1 MSIKNKCENSFL
13 NIYNKRRGFT
23 LIELLAVIVI
33 LAVIALIATPAIISV
48 IENARKK
55 AFENTAYGVL
65 DGLRLEYMERVANGD
80 TKETKFFTFPNSGLK
95 LSGEQPA
102 GGTASTDLKGNIT
115 FTLFDKDK
123 KWCAKKDGASE
134 KVTILDYNENDCK
147 TISLK
152 EEIEKDESHIVKN
165 VKVNGETVN
174 KVIGAKSEKLTM
186 KNYVWYM
193 GQLWQVLETNDTNN
207 TIKLITAQSITSIAY
222 GETSDYNSSWVKKWL
237 NEVFYASLEG
247 TELVR
252 DTNFCLDKVETNS
265 GTITDSGYSIL
276 KVNSHT
282 PINTC
287 QNKITEK
294 VGLMTF
300 EDYVYSNN
308 GETGVYDG
316 GSYLDEDEFEWTL
329 TAYDNS
335 HNWIQWYTTSYIT
348 SNNSTF
354 STVKGY
360 GHGVRP
366 VISIDGS
373 SVVKEG
379 EGTKVNPYILLNER
393 KASNGSKINKVKVG
407 DYIYL
412 DESNNPNTFTSEYV
426 ARDLKY
432 TTTKDKVRYRVVKK
446 NSDGTVKVQRADVLR
461 NLSNTIA
468 MNSGIYIPY
477 YYKAGTNGCYY
488 NSSSDYQ
495 YQGCVNNN
503 LFKVEGKSE
512 EYNYKNSINIGN
524 FLNSSSN
531 SFYNW
536 YSDSTKNMIEEREYN
551 RYTGG
556 YAKDY
561 NNLNNNSGGTYPS
574 TTDDGKVTAK
584 VALPT
589 WGEMYSGNDLNVSY
603 WYINRWTGSSSG
615 VSGVS
620 SGGDGNGYN
629 AGYHWIGARPVVTL
643 KSNVKISGGEGT
655 MTKPYSLSL

>member
-1 MSIKNKCENSFL
+1 MKK
-13 NIYNKRRGFT
+13 KKGFT
-23 LIELLAVIVI
+23 LIELLAAIVI

-65 DGLRLEYMERVANGD
+65 EGLRLEYIERVANGD
-80 TKETKFFTFPNSGLK
+80 TKETKFFTFPDSGLK

-102 GGTASTDLKGNIT
+102 GGTASTDIKGNIT

-152 EEIEKDESHIVKN
+152 DEIEKDESHIVKN

-193 GQLWQVLETNDTNN
+193 GQLWQMLETNDTNN

-222 GETSDYNSSWVKKWL
+222 GEKSDFNTSWAKKWL

-247 TELVR
+247 KDLVR
-252 DTNFCLDKVETNS
+252 ETNFCLDSVDVVLDSTN
-265 GTITDSGYSIL
+265 TI

-282 PINTC
+282 QINSC

-308 GETGVYDG
+308 GVTPVYTGL
-316 GSYLDEDEFEWTL
+316 SYLDEDELEWTL
-329 TAYDNS
+329 TKKDLNNVYSQDSAGAYLRIV
-335 HNWIQWYTTSYIT
+335 HTK
-348 SNNSTF
+348 NNS
-354 STVKGY
+354 Y
-360 GHGVRP
+360 GIRP
-366 VISIDGS
+366 VISIDSS

-379 EGTKVNPYILLNER
+379 DGTKANPYILLNER
-393 KASNGSKINKVKVG
+393 KVNSGSKINSVKVG
-407 DYIYL
+407 DYVYL
-412 DESNNPNTFTSEYV
+412 DESNNPNIFTEEYV

-446 NSDGTVKVQRADVLR
+446 NSDGTVKVERADVLR
-461 NLSNTIA
+461 NLPSTVAI
-468 MNSGIYIPY
+468 NSGIYIPY
-477 YYKAGTNGCYY
+477 YYKASIDGCYY
-488 NSSSDYQ
+488 NSSEEKWYTS
-495 YQGCVNNN
+495 GCTNNN
-503 LFKVEGKSE
+503 IFKVEENKAE
-512 EYNYKNSINIGN
+512 FNYQNSINIGDY
-524 FLNSSSN
+524 LNSSDN

-536 YSDSTKNMIEEREYN
+536 YSDNTKKMIEETEYD
-551 RYTGG
+551 RFTGG
-556 YAKDY
+556 YGKDY
-561 NNLNNNSGGTYPS
+561 SNLNNNETSTYPN
-574 TTDDGKVTAK
+574 TTNDGKVTAK
-584 VALPT
+584 VVLPT
-589 WGEMYSGNDLNVSY
+589 WGEMYTGNDLNYSY
-603 WYINRWTGSSSG
+603 WYINRWQGSSSI
-615 VSGVS
+615 VSHVGYDGYVNGSYAS
-620 SGGDGNGYN
+620 SGIL
-629 AGYHWIGARPVVTL
+629 AARPVVTL
-643 KSNVKISGGEGT
+643 KSNVKISSGEGT
-655 MTKPYSLSL
+655 MTKPYSLEV

>member
-1 MSIKNKCENSFL
+1 MKKNK
-13 NIYNKRRGFT
+13 KGFT

-33 LAVIALIATPAIISV
+33 LAIIALIATPAIINV

-65 DGLRLEYMERVANGD
+65 DGLRLEYMERVANGN
-80 TKETKFFTFPNSGLK
+80 TKETKFFTFPDSGLK

-102 GGTASTDLKGNIT
+102 GGTASTDIKGNIT

-152 EEIEKDESHIVKN
+152 EEIEKDESHIAKN

-222 GETSDYNSSWVKKWL
+222 GETSDYNTSWVKKWL
-237 NEVFYASLEG
+237 NEVFYNSLEG
-247 TELVR
+247 TDLVR
-252 DTNFCLDKVETNS
+252 NTNFCLDKVVTNS
-265 GTITDSGYSIL
+265 ENIIDTDNRNVI

-282 PINTC
+282 PISAC

-294 VGLMTF
+294 VGLMSF

-308 GETGVYDG
+308 GTNAVYDG
-316 GSYLDEDEFEWTL
+316 GSYLDEDELEWTL

-335 HNWIQWYTTSYIT
+335 HNWIQWYNTSSKSYIT
-348 SNNSTF
+348 SNNNDL

-379 EGTKVNPYILLNER
+379 EGTKKNPYVLLNER
-393 KASNGSKINKVKVG
+393 KVNSGSKINNVKVG
-407 DYIYL
+407 DYVYL
-412 DESNNPNTFTSEYV
+412 DESNNPNNFTEEYV

-432 TTTKDKVRYRVVKK
+432 ATTKDKVRYRVVKK
-446 NSDGTVKVQRADVLR
+446 NADGTVKVERADVLR
-461 NLSNTIA
+461 NLPNTVAIG
-468 MNSGIYIPY
+468 SGIYVPY
-477 YYKAGTNGCYY
+477 YYKASTDGCYY
-488 NSSSDYQ
+488 NSSEEKWYTI
-495 YQGCVNNN
+495 GCSSNNI
-503 LFKVEGKSE
+503 FKAEGNTN
-512 EYNYKNSINIGN
+512 EYNYQNSINIGN

-536 YSDSTKNMIEEREYN
+536 YSDITKNMINEKEYD
-551 RYTGG
+551 RFTGG

-561 NNLNNNSGGTYPS
+561 SNLNNNETGTYPS
-574 TTDDGKVTAK
+574 TTNDGKVTAK

-603 WYINRWTGSSSG
+603 WYINRWTGSSSD
-615 VSGVS
+615 VSHLYS
-620 SGGDGNGYN
+620 SGDGYGYSAGD
-629 AGYHWIGARPVVTL
+629 HWVGARPVVTL

>member
-1 MSIKNKCENSFL
+1 MKNK
-13 NIYNKRRGFT
+13 KGFT

-33 LAVIALIATPAIISV
+33 LAVIALIATPAIINV

-123 KWCAKKDGASE
+123 KWCAKKDATSE
-134 KVTILDYNENDCK
+134 KVTIIDYNENDCK
-147 TISLK
+147 TVSLK
-152 EEIEKDESHIVKN
+152 EEIEKDTAHIVKN

-174 KVIGAKSEKLTM
+174 KVIGSKSEKLTM

-193 GQLWQVLETNDTNN
+193 GNLWQVLETNDTNN

-222 GETSDYNSSWVKKWL
+222 GETSDYNTSWVKKWL

-252 DTNFCLDKVETNS
+252 NTNFCLDKVEVNS
-265 GTITDSGYSIL
+265 ETITDGDYNIL

-294 VGLMTF
+294 VGLMSF

-308 GETGVYDG
+308 GEVAIYNG

-360 GHGVRP
+360 GHGIRP
-366 VISIDGS
+366 VISIDS
-373 SVVKEG
+373 SAVVKEG
-379 EGTKVNPYILLNER
+379 EGTKANPYILLNER

-412 DESNNPNTFTSEYV
+412 DESNNPNTFTREYV
-426 ARDLKY
+426 TNGLYYD
-432 TTTKDKVRYRVVKK
+432 TTKDKVRYRVVKK
-446 NSDGTVKVQRADVLR
+446 NSDGTVKVERADVLR
-461 NLSNTIA
+461 NLPNTVAI
-468 MNSGIYIPY
+468 NSGKYVPY
-477 YYKAGTNGCYY
+477 YYKASTDGCYY
-488 NSSSDYQ
+488 NSAEEKWYTS
-495 YQGCVNNN
+495 GCTNNN
-503 LFKVEGKSE
+503 IFKVEGNIG
-512 EYNYKNSINIGN
+512 EYNYQNSINIGN

-536 YSDSTKNMIEEREYN
+536 YSDSTKNMIEEREYD

-556 YAKDY
+556 YQKDY
-561 NNLNNNSGGTYPS
+561 SNLNNSPGGTYPS
-574 TTDDGKVTAK
+574 TTNDGKVTAK
-584 VALPT
+584 VVLPT
-589 WGEMYSGNDLNVSY
+589 WGEMYSGNDLNIVY
-603 WYINRWTGSSSG
+603 WYINRWVGSSSG
-615 VSGVS
+615 VSAVYSFGRGSGS
-620 SGGDGNGYN
+620 SAGD
-629 AGYHWIGARPVVTL
+629 HWCGARPVVTL
-643 KSNVKISGGEGT
+643 KSNVKISSGEGT
-655 MTKPYSLSL
+655 MTKPYSLSMN

>member
-1 MSIKNKCENSFL
+1 MKK
-13 NIYNKRRGFT
+13 KKGFT

-33 LAVIALIATPAIISV
+33 LAVIALIATPAIINV

-65 DGLRLEYMERVANGD
+65 DGLRLEYMERVVLGD
-80 TKETKFFTFPNSGLK
+80 TKETKFFTFPDSGLK

-102 GGTASTDLKGNIT
+102 GGTASTDIKGNIT

-174 KVIGAKSEKLTM
+174 KVIGSKTEKLTM

-222 GETSDYNSSWVKKWL
+222 GETSDYNTSWVKKWL

-265 GTITDSGYSIL
+265 ETITDTDGRNIL

-282 PINTC
+282 QINNC

-294 VGLMTF
+294 VGLMSF

-308 GETGVYDG
+308 GKTPIYNGE
-316 GSYLDEDEFEWTL
+316 SYLDEDEFEWTL

-335 HNWIQWYTTSYIT
+335 HNWIQWYQAGYIT
-348 SNNSTF
+348 SNNNEF

-360 GHGVRP
+360 GHVVRP
-366 VISIDGS
+366 IISIDGG

-379 EGTKVNPYILLNER
+379 DGTKANPYVLLNER
-393 KASNGSKINKVKVG
+393 KAGSNSKINKVKVG
-407 DYIYL
+407 DYVYL
-412 DESNNPNTFTSEYV
+412 DESNNPNTFTYEYV

-432 TTTKDKVRYRVVKK
+432 NTTKDKVRYRVVKK
-446 NSDGTVKVQRADVLR
+446 NSDGTVKVERADVLR
-461 NLSNTIA
+461 NLPSTIA
-468 MNSGIYIPY
+468 ISSGIYVPY
-477 YYKAGTNGCYY
+477 YYKNSIDGCYY
-488 NSSSDYQ
+488 EVSEDKWYIL
-495 YQGCVNNN
+495 GCTDNNI
-503 LFKVEGKSE
+503 FKVEGNIE
-512 EYNYKNSINIGN
+512 LYNYQNSINIGN
-524 FLNSSSN
+524 YLNSSSN

-536 YSDSTKNMIEEREYN
+536 YSDKAKNMIEETEYE
-551 RYTGG
+551 RFTGG

-561 NNLNNNSGGTYPS
+561 SNLNDNEVGTYPE
-574 TTDDGKVTAK
+574 TTNDGKVTAK
-584 VALPT
+584 VALPV
-589 WGEMYSGNDLNVSY
+589 WGEMYSGNDLNYSF
-603 WYINRWTGSSSG
+603 WYINRWQGSSSD
-615 VSGVS
+615 VSHVND
-620 SGGDGNGYN
+620 SGYAIGGF
-629 AGYHWIGARPVVTL
+629 AGGRWLAFRPVVTL
-643 KSNVKISGGEGT
+643 KSNVKIKDGEGT
-655 MTKPYSLSL
+655 MTKPYSLEV